1 MAEAKI
7 VERQKITINKVEYYL
22 DSLDENS
29 QKILGDVRVIDGEMQ
44 RLQVSLSI
52 AGVAKNSLLEKIN
65 DKCDEFDKVPVEV
78 EADGDGKTE
87 DTENER
93 RLTEGDE
100 GFVPP
105 DDGSF

>member
-1 MAEAKI
+1 MAENKI
-7 VERQKITINKVEYYL
+7 VERQKITINKVEYFL

-29 QKILGDVRVIDGEMQ
+29 QKILGDVRVVDGEMQ
-44 RLQVSLSI
+44 RLQVQMGI

-65 DKCDEFDKVPVEV
+65 DNSDKFEKAPVE
-78 EADGDGKTE
+78 ETEDDDKTE
-87 DTENER
+87 ATEDVR

-100 GFVPP
+100 GYVPE